1 MLIVVFMSGDLF
13 LKFTFSEEEKI
24 DITPDDQPDTPLS
37 PADQSLYDGIC
48 ANVSACVKSN
58 DSRLFAVVHVAG
70 KQFKV
75 TSEDLISIK
84 TPFIGTQ
91 PGDLIRLEKVLLVG
105 GSQFSLVGRP
115 LLPRNL
121 VSVYAMV
128 VEKTLEHPHLWYQF
142 HRRRR
147 HRKMRIFQ
155 DNLVTLRIKDISVH
169 NI

>member
-1 MLIVVFMSGDLF
+1 M
-13 LKFTFSEEEKI
+13 
-24 DITPDDQPDTPLS
+24 PDDQLDTPLS
-37 PADQSLYDGIC
+37 PAEQSLYDDIC
-48 ANVSACVKSN
+48 ENVSTCVKSN
-58 DSRLFAVVHVAG
+58 DSRLFAVVHIAG

-91 PGDLIRLEKVLLVG
+91 PGDVIRLEKVLLVG
-105 GSQFSLVGRP
+105 
-115 LLPRNL
+115 